1 MRKPTVAL
9 TLATCLVLIIW
20 PALGAPETAPDR
32 QKTAPAASTRIL
44 PSDTASG
51 PRAPD
56 NGCPLRASPTEAGSD
71 NAIPFFD
78 LIADAVAEY
87 SVRVTIADTDP
98 RTALTDALKGVDE
111 QTRTLA
117 TLYTLWDG
125 LGRDGLHSFFFMRA
139 GGLAPQARSA
149 LKEAGLNKDY
159 DTFGAAMALFG
170 EDYPF
175 DEKAREKFFG
185 YAHGQGEYNDF
196 DRRLLDLANQFPS
209 RTEFA
214 QEIEGYVTRHDELWH
229 RIEARRKAIGAQRRF
244 GILIDNL
251 WRKIPSGSDDED
263 VPQRLAKLSFP
274 EQTLIALDAFSS
286 EFENGGIHQFFFN
299 STGAFAP
306 EVLAGLRALNL
317 TQQAQLFERAMK
329 TFPSPYPRDRD
340 KRAASYLGH
349 RDLEGFESELAE
361 LTDEFYAADTAQPNS
376 KPHSAT
382 NATGLRS
389 AILRYAEAHKLLPC

>member
-1 MRKPTVAL
+1 MAL
-9 TLATCLVLIIW
+9 ED
-20 PALGAPETAPDR
+20 GR
-32 QKTAPAASTRIL
+32 
-44 PSDTASG
+44 G
-51 PRAPD
+51 
-56 NGCPLRASPTEAGSD
+56 EAGTVGGRKQEVRP
-71 NAIPFFD
+71 AT
-78 LIADAVAEY
+78 AV
-87 SVRVTIADTDP
+87 DP
-98 RTALTDALKGVDE
+98 EPVQRQRGT
-111 QTRTLA
+111 
-117 TLYTLWDG
+117 
-125 LGRDGLHSFFFMRA
+125 
-139 GGLAPQARSA
+139 
-149 LKEAGLNKDY
+149 
-159 DTFGAAMALFG
+159 G
-170 EDYPF
+170 EDVP
-175 DEKAREKFFG
+175 RW
-185 YAHGQGEYNDF
+185 
-196 DRRLLDLANQFPS
+196 LDADDVS
-209 RTEFA
+209 ER
-214 QEIEGYVTRHDELWH
+214 
-229 RIEARRKAIGAQRRF
+229 GALPHPT
-244 GILIDNL
+244 GA
-251 WRKIPSGSDDED
+251 DDED